1 MFCKYLKEL
10 SPEDLIHA
18 LNVSKSLSFNANAY
32 ILHSLFF
39 ENLTPMPNKTLL
51 SKDLKAHIIK
61 DFTSYDAFIDELN
74 ASILNIEGP
83 GWVVFG
89 YDRYLNKLLII
100 QIEKHQ
106 ELTLIDFIPLLV
118 IDVWE
123 HSYYLQYKTDKKEYV
138 RNLFYILDF
147 DVVSKRYDKIYLV

>member
-1 MFCKYLKEL
+1 
-10 SPEDLIHA
+10 
-18 LNVSKSLSFNANAY
+18 
-32 ILHSLFF
+32 
-39 ENLTPMPNKTLL
+39 MPNKTLL
-51 SKDLKAHIIK
+51 SKELKAHIIK
-61 DFTSYDAFIDELN
+61 DFKSYDAFINELN

-89 YDRYLNKLLII
+89 YNTYLKKLLII

-106 ELTLIDFIPLLV
+106 ELTLIDFVPLLV

-147 DVVSKRYDKIYLV
+147 DVVNRRYDKIYLT